1 MKNPIRQL
9 LVRSLVVLIFS
20 LAVSSECRAVPS
32 LSFSPSSQS
41 VTLGSQ
47 VSVAVNIAGLEP
59 GAALGTYDITVA
71 FDAAALAFSGVVFGN
86 QLDLF
91 ALGSVQIVT
100 SGAGTVNLFELSLES
115 ESDLNNLQASSFTL
129 ATVTFDTLALAT
141 NTPLT
146 LTVNALGDAAG
157 NPITA
162 NIGDGFVS
170 ITEQNGQVPEP
181 STILLFLSGAIGILG
196 LRWLRPASMPNIRSH
211 GSAS

>member
-1 MKNPIRQL
+1 MKNPARQL
-9 LVRSLVVLIFS
+9 LLCSLLVLIFS
-20 LAVSSECRAVPS
+20 LAVSVECRAVPS

-47 VSVAVNIAGLEP
+47 ISVAINIDGLEP

-71 FDAAALAFSGVVFGN
+71 FDAAALSFSSVAFGN

-91 ALGSVQIVT
+91 GLGDIQIVT
-100 SGAGTVNLFELSLES
+100 PGPGTVNLFELSLES
-115 ESDLNNLQASSFTL
+115 ETDLNTLQASSFTL

-157 NPITA
+157 NPLTA
-162 NIGDGFVS
+162 NIGGGLVS
-170 ITEQNGQVPEP
+170 ITERVEQVPEP
-181 STILLFLSGAIGILG
+181 STIFLLASGAMGLFG
-196 LRWLRPASMPNIRSH
+196 LRSRIASARLRRLA
-211 GSAS
+211 